1 MRLSLANACVL
12 RANAFG
18 KNSQTMFGAVIAKMR
33 KRLYN
38 SFMQRYEG
46 FSPLFDGNSKILVLG
61 SFPSIK
67 SREQQFYYGNP
78 QNRFWKTLRKAF
90 GGTTE
95 TVADKKRLCLQNGI
109 ALWDIV
115 ASCEIDGS
123 LDCSIKNFCLAD
135 LSLVLNNCK
144 IEKILCNGAKAFQL
158 TSSVYNGAIPLFK
171 MPSTSPAN
179 TRFDESVWLNQL
191 KTPN

>member
-1 MRLSLANACVL
+1 
-12 RANAFG
+12 
-18 KNSQTMFGAVIAKMR
+18 
-33 KRLYN
+33 
-38 SFMQRYEG
+38 MQRYEG

-61 SFPSIK
+61 SFPSVK
-67 SREQQFYYGNP
+67 SRKQQFYYGNK
-78 QNRFWKTLRKAF
+78 QNKFWQTLCKAF
-90 GGTTE
+90 GGVAE
-95 TVADKKRLCLQNGI
+95 TVEDKKLLCLQNGI

-115 ASCEIDGS
+115 TSCEIKGS
-123 LDCSIKNFCLAD
+123 SDCDIKNFCLAD

-144 IEKILCNGAKAFQL
+144 IQKILCNGAKAFQL
-158 TSSVYNGAIPLFK
+158 TCSVYGGAIPVFK